1 LLIFLKMRKFFQ
13 NKPSFQLINNYNPLN
28 NSNITLR
35 LSEPENWHVFGTN
48 LSGHKFSEMK
58 KTINVLVIE
67 DNEYYNNMLSNAI
80 KQSVNPLLIKG
91 KHQLVLRS
99 FTDPNEYIRKI
110 KSGELECN
118 DTIVFVDYYLGEGMN
133 ASHIIRTL
141 KDLSCDTMVVLLSR
155 SREVRE
161 KSKHIPYDYF
171 VVKDNFAPALCSLYL
186 QQYIENKFSVTLD

>member
-1 LLIFLKMRKFFQ
+1 MADC
-13 NKPSFQLINNYNPLN
+13 YNFLN
-28 NSNITLR
+28 NNDINLR
-35 LSEPENWHVFGTN
+35 ASIAENWHVFGIGP
-48 LSGHKFSEMK
+48 SGHKFPEMK

-80 KQSVNPLLIKG
+80 KQSVNPLLVKG
-91 KHQLVLRS
+91 KHQLILRS
-99 FTDPNEYIRKI
+99 FTDPNDYIRKI
-110 KSGELECN
+110 KSGELECD
-118 DTIVFVDYYLGEGMN
+118 DTIVFVDYYLGEGIN

-155 SREVRE
+155 SKEVRE

-186 QQYIENKFSVTLD
+186 KQYIENKFSVTLDK